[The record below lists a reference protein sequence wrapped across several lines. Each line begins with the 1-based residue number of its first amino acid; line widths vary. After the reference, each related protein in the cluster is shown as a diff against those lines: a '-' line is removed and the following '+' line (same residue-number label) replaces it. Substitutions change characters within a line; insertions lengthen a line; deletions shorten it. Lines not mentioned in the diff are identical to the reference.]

1 VRLAARIVTLA
12 LCCALSLSAAALD
25 TESPLTDPAQV
36 ELYEG
41 LIDEVRCLVCQNQT
55 IGDSNA
61 PLASDL
67 RREIREQ
74 VAAGKSERD
83 IKAFLTTRYGDFILY
98 KPRYGG
104 PALLLWLAPAI
115 LLLAAIAMLIRSL
128 RRRAQLPVPTDQED
142 SAASER
148 AG

>member
-1 VRLAARIVTLA
+1 MLPARIATLA
-12 LCCALSLSAAALD
+12 ICVAFSMSVAALD
-25 TESPLTDPAQV
+25 TESPLSDPEQI

-61 PLASDL
+61 PLAKDL

-74 VAAGKSERD
+74 VADGKSERD
-83 IKAFLTTRYGDFILY
+83 IKEFLTARYGDFVLY
-98 KPRYGG
+98 KPPLEG

-128 RRRAQLPVPTDQED
+128 RRRAQLPVPTDHED